1 MVLTEVFL
9 DLPVI
14 IRYLNWVPLLEGG
27 KALHTAPYA
36 RYFQSPGEDH
46 RALLISLVLF
56 VAVKHREKYAR

>member
-1 MVLTEVFL
+1 MVVTEVFL

-14 IRYLNWVPLLEGG
+14 IRYLNWVPLLKGG

-46 RALLISLVLF
+46 RALLISLV
-56 VAVKHREKYAR
+56 H